1 MVVRHRARGGIVL
14 PMTTKGVQSI
24 SLIEYSSGMRGIMLL
39 LLPGKASSTQSRRIS
54 GGLSQHRIQL

>member
-24 SLIEYSSGMRGIMLL
+24 SLIEDSSGMRGVMLL
-39 LLPGKASSTQSRRIS
+39 LLPGNALSKQSRRTGDS
-54 GGLSQHRIQL
+54 LSQHCIQL